1 MARKYDYEGLSLTN
15 LRKVKGGLK
24 KDILQAKL
32 EAAYLLHEAQEFKD
46 EHGSVIEPEV
56 TKFYE
61 IEAELVRDAIVNFL
75 TSDKLNWTIA
85 EMKASLELEE
95 ISTVAPLN
103 TTVATTVSTT
113 VNGGMTGN
121 PGPVVGASGVGTGT
135 GLVTEPLSMRK
146 DGAKHGGRMK
156 GVGHAYIGK
165 PDIVPNSD
173 TTDEENNFTR
183 VRLYKDKIRKELL
196 K

>member
-113 VNGGMTGN
+113 VNAGMT
-121 PGPVVGASGVGTGT
+121 VVGASGAGSGN
-135 GLVTEPLSMRK
+135 GFVTEPLSMRK

>member
-85 EMKASLELEE
+85 EMKASLEIEE
-95 ISTVAPLN
+95 ISTVAPLKEETN
-103 TTVATTVSTT
+103 GPLQCCPEFVLNFLHFSSPTSSQSNLSGATCL
-113 VNGGMTGN
+113 
-121 PGPVVGASGVGTGT
+121 PWHQKRF
-135 GLVTEPLSMRK
+135 LE
-146 DGAKHGGRMK
+146 
-156 GVGHAYIGK
+156 
-165 PDIVPNSD
+165 NSRD
-173 TTDEENNFTR
+173 VKRIFIC
-183 VRLYKDKIRKELL
+183 LELKL
-196 K
+196 P

>member
-1 MARKYDYEGLSLTN
+1 MARKYDYEKLSLTQ
-15 LRKVKGGLK
+15 LRKIKGGLK

-32 EAAYLLHEAQEFKD
+32 EAAYLLHEAQDYKD
-46 EHGSVIEPEV
+46 ENGNIIEPEV

-61 IEAELVRDAIVNFL
+61 IEAELVRDAIVKFL
-75 TSDKLNWTIA
+75 THKDLNWTIA
-85 EMKASLELEE
+85 EMKASLEVEE
-95 ISTVAPLN
+95 LKTVAPFN
-103 TTVATTVSTT
+103 TQVATQVSTT

-135 GLVTEPLSMRK
+135 GLVVEPLMMRK
-146 DGAKHGGRMK
+146 DGAKHGGRMQAT
-156 GVGHAYIGK
+156 GHAYIGK

-173 TTDEENNFTR
+173 TTDDENDFTR
-183 VRLYKDKIRKELL
+183 VRLYKNKIKKELL